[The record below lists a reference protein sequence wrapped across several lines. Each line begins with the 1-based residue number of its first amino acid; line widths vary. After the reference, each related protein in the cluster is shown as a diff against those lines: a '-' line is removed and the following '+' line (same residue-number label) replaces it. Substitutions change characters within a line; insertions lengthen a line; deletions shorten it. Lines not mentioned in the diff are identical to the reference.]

1 MTLENYLQETGAFAT
16 LTGIMAGFALSAVI
30 QLLATH
36 KEGKLITATIIV
48 FATSAVMFIYCLIVF
63 VLLFA
68 AAAELNAVPTD
79 LDTMGS
85 VALLIIF
92 AALFDFLAGIGLSGW
107 IRSKTAGIMTS
118 VFAVISMCMTAYVIF
133 RVITLFG

>member
-68 AAAELNAVPTD
+68 AAAEKNAVPTE
-79 LDTMGS
+79 LDNMGT

-107 IRSKTAGIMTS
+107 IRSRIAGIMTS
-118 VFAVISMCMTAYVIF
+118 VFAVISMCLTAYVIV
-133 RVITLFG
+133 RVVSIFA